1 MSALPSPTAMA
12 PDRIQPDRIL
22 IVDDHSLVRDG
33 MRSVLLHSFPACEIL
48 EAGDFAEA
56 QAALGA
62 SGDDVDLVL
71 LDLHI
76 PDARRFSA
84 LDALREGW
92 PAIPVVVISGSLEP
106 GVVREALAHGAAGF
120 IPKSLRSADILIA
133 LRQVLA
139 GELFVAEGELPDHEA
154 DREDT
159 AIRARIA
166 TLTPQQRVVLGKLVA
181 GKLNKQIAWELDVSM
196 TTVKA
201 HVSAILQKL
210 EVFSRTQAVIL
221 ANRIGYSS

>member
-1 MSALPSPTAMA
+1 MPARSSPAAMA
-12 PDRIQPDRIL
+12 PDRIL
-22 IVDDHSLVRDG
+22 IIDDHSLVRDG
-33 MRSVLLHSFPACEIL
+33 MRSVLLHSFPDCEIL
-48 EAGDFAEA
+48 EAGTFAEA
-56 QAALGA
+56 CAVLETT
-62 SGDDVDLVL
+62 GDDVDLVL

-120 IPKSLRSADILIA
+120 IPKSLRSADILVA
-133 LRQVLA
+133 LRQVLV
-139 GELFVAEGELPDHEA
+139 GEIFVAETELPDQQA
-154 DREDT
+154 DGEET
-159 AIRARIA
+159 AIRARID

-221 ANRIGYSS
+221 AHRIGFSG